1 MYALGNDIYY
11 YCRYCIIYGYNKRSA
26 YIIRNYVYKRPNI
39 IMSISALLRT
49 IDEGAEIYD
58 EC

>member
-1 MYALGNDIYY
+1 MIYY
-11 YCRYCIIYGYNKRSA
+11 YYYDRYRIIYGYNKRSA
-26 YIIRNYVYKRPNI
+26 YVYNNYVYKRPTI

>member
-1 MYALGNDIYY
+1 MIYY
-11 YCRYCIIYGYNKRSA
+11 YYYDRYLIIYGYNKRSA
-26 YIIRNYVYKRPNI
+26 YNNYVYKRPTI

-49 IDEGAEIYD
+49 IDEGAEIYG